1 MTDDTQ
7 ISQPVP
13 LNATVAAITESIR
26 ARSTARRAAYLA
38 TVEKQRSNRVARRR
52 LSAANQAHGYAA
64 LPNGDKLKVVSEPV
78 PMIGIVSAYN
88 DVLSAH
94 QPLDDY
100 PSIIKTEVRKHA
112 AIAQFAGG
120 VPAMCDGVTQGQPGM
135 ELSLFSRDVI
145 AMSTAIALTHDLYD
159 GAMLLGVCDKIV
171 PGLLIGALSFG
182 HLPSIFVPAGPMPS
196 GLSNK
201 EKGNI
206 RKLHA
211 QGKVEPSAL
220 LEAEMAAYHTE
231 GTCTFY
237 GTANSNQMLLEAMG
251 LMIPGAAFVQPNDPR
266 RALLTKAA
274 SARMAALSKQPRG
287 LGEWVNERVLVN
299 AIVALLA
306 TGGSTNHTMHWVA
319 IARAAGFELTWQDI
333 DALSR
338 VTPLLTRLY
347 PNGEADVND
356 FNRVG
361 GTGFLFR
368 ELLAARLM
376 HEDVDTVMGHGLSYY
391 AQSLTADSY
400 RLTYAAPVAVSEDLT
415 VLRSAAQPFSAEGG
429 LRLLTGNL
437 GQAVVKISAVAA
449 EHRVITAPAHV
460 FDTQLDVIAAFKA
473 NRFVADS
480 VVIVRN
486 QGPRACGMPE
496 LHQLTPALSVLLD
509 HGLKVALVTDGR
521 MSGASGRVPAAIHVT
536 PEAAAGGALAR
547 VLDGDIITVDCET
560 GTLSVH
566 VDEPTLAARGNAP
579 VPESQTGWGRE
590 LFSTFR
596 DNVSDA
602 HLGASIFFK

>member
-1 MTDDTQ
+1 MPNPK
-7 ISQPVP
+7 SP
-13 LNATVAAITESIR
+13 LNATVHAVTEQIR
-26 ARSTARRAAYLA
+26 TRSLERRAAYLA
-38 TVEKQRSNRVARRR
+38 TVELQRANRLARKR
-52 LSAANQAHGYAA
+52 LSAANLAHGFAA
-64 LPNGDKLKVVSEPV
+64 LPNGDKLRVVSEPV
-78 PMIGIVSAYN
+78 PMIGIVSSYN

-94 QPLDDY
+94 QPMADY
-100 PSIIKTEVRKHA
+100 PAIINGEIRKHA
-112 AIAQFAGG
+112 AVAQFAGG

-159 GAMLLGVCDKIV
+159 GAMMLGVCDKIV

-182 HLPSIFVPAGPMPS
+182 HLPTIFVPAGPMLS

-201 EKGNI
+201 EKANI
-206 RKLHA
+206 RKQHA
-211 QGKVEPSAL
+211 EGKVAPDKL

-266 RALLTKAA
+266 RTLLTRAA
-274 SARMAALSKQPRG
+274 SARIAALTKAPLG
-287 LGEWVNERVLVN
+287 IGEWVNERVLVN

-319 IARAAGFELTWQDI
+319 IARAAGFEMTWQDI

-338 VTPLLTRLY
+338 ATPLLTRLY
-347 PNGEADVND
+347 PNGEADVNE

-361 GTGFLFR
+361 GTAFLLR
-368 ELLAARLM
+368 ELLDAGHM
-376 HEDVDTVMGHGLSYY
+376 HDDVETVMGSGLSQYTQ
-391 AQSLTADSY
+391 ALSADTHK
-400 RLTYAAPVAVSEDLT
+400 LTYTPAVENSEDLT
-415 VLRSAAQPFSAEGG
+415 VLRPVAEPFSAEGG
-429 LRLLTGNL
+429 LRLLKGNL
-437 GQAVVKISAVAA
+437 GQAILKISAVAP

-460 FDTQLDVIAAFKA
+460 FDAQVDVITAFKA

-509 HGLKVALVTDGR
+509 RGVKVALVTDGR

-536 PEAAAGGALAR
+536 PEAAAGGTLAR
-547 VLDGDIITVDCET
+547 VQDGDVVTVDCDS
-560 GTLSVH
+560 GTLCLH
-566 VDEPTLAARGNAP
+566 VDAELLAARQIAP
-579 VPESQTGWGRE
+579 TPAAKLGWGRE
-590 LFSTFR
+590 LFASFR
-596 DNVSDA
+596 ENVSDA
-602 HLGASIFFK
+602 DCGASIFGN

>member
-1 MTDDTQ
+1 MPHNALHKT
-7 ISQPVP
+7 
-13 LNATVAAITESIR
+13 LATVTESIR
-26 ARSTARRAAYLA
+26 ERSGARRAAYLA
-38 TVEKQRSNRVARRR
+38 TVAKQRAMRLTRRR
-52 LSAANQAHGYAA
+52 LSAANLAHGYAA
-64 LPNGDKLKVVSEPV
+64 LPNGDKLRVVSEPV
-78 PMIGIVSAYN
+78 PMVAIISSYN
-88 DVLSAH
+88 DVLSTH
-94 QPLDDY
+94 QPLADY
-100 PSIIKTEVRKHA
+100 PAIIKSEMRKHA
-112 AIAQFAGG
+112 AIAHFAGG

-135 ELSLFSRDVI
+135 ALSLFSRDVI

-159 GAMLLGVCDKIV
+159 GAMLLSVCDKIV

-182 HLPSIFVPAGPMPS
+182 HLPAIFVPAGPMPS

-211 QGKVEPSAL
+211 QGKIAPDAL
-220 LEAEMAAYHTE
+220 LEAEMATYHTE

-251 LMIPGAAFVQPNDPR
+251 LMIPGSAFVQPNDPR
-266 RALLTKAA
+266 RVLLTKAA
-274 SARMAALSKQPRG
+274 SVRMAALSKAPRG

-338 VTPLLTRLY
+338 ATPLLTRLY

-368 ELLAARLM
+368 ELLAAGLM
-376 HEDVDTVMGHGLSYY
+376 HGDVDTVMGHGLSHY
-391 AQSLTADSY
+391 AQSLTADSHQL
-400 RLTYAAPVAVSEDLT
+400 RYAAPVAVSDDLT
-415 VLRSAAQPFSAEGG
+415 VLRPASEPFSAEGG

-437 GQAVVKISAVAA
+437 GQAIVKVSAVAP

-460 FDTQLDVIAAFKA
+460 FDSQLDVVASFKA

-480 VVIVRN
+480 VVVVRN

-509 HGLKVALVTDGR
+509 HGLKVALVTEGR

-536 PEAAAGGALAR
+536 PESAAGGALAR
-547 VLDGDIITVDCET
+547 VIDGDVVTVDCDT
-560 GTLSVH
+560 GTLTVH
-566 VDEPTLAARGNAP
+566 VDAATLAARISAP
-579 VPESQTGWGRE
+579 APESETGWGRE
-590 LFSTFR
+590 LFATFR

>member
-1 MTDDTQ
+1 MTSEPSLAPDSRLHP
-7 ISQPVP
+7 I
-13 LNATVAAITESIR
+13 VAAITESIR
-26 ARSTARRAAYLA
+26 TRSAARRAVYLA
-38 TVEKQRSNRVARRR
+38 TVAKQRANRITRRR
-52 LSAANQAHGYAA
+52 LSAANLAHGYAA
-64 LPNGDKLKVVSEPV
+64 LPSGDKLRVVSEPV
-78 PMIGIVSAYN
+78 PMIGIISSYN

-94 QPLDDY
+94 QPLADY
-100 PSIIKTEVRKHA
+100 PAIIKAEVRKHA

-159 GAMLLGVCDKIV
+159 GAVLLGVCDKIV
-171 PGLLIGALSFG
+171 PGLLMGALSFG

-211 QGKVEPSAL
+211 QGKVAPDAL

-274 SARMAALSKQPRG
+274 GVRMAALAKLQRG

-368 ELLAARLM
+368 ELLAAGLM
-376 HEDVDTVMGHGLSYY
+376 HEDVDTVMGFGLAHY
-391 AQSLTADSY
+391 AQSLTDDAHQ
-400 RLTYAAPVAVSEDLT
+400 LTYAAPVAVSDDLT
-415 VLRSAAQPFSAEGG
+415 VLRPATVPFSAEGG

-437 GQAVVKISAVAA
+437 GQAIVKVSAVAP

-460 FDTQLDVIAAFKA
+460 FDTQLDVVTAFKA

-496 LHQLTPALSVLLD
+496 LHQLTPCAI
-509 HGLKVALVTDGR
+509 GVAR
-521 MSGASGRVPAAIHVT
+521 SRPEGRV
-536 PEAAAGGALAR
+536 GY
-547 VLDGDIITVDCET
+547 
-560 GTLSVH
+560 
-566 VDEPTLAARGNAP
+566 
-579 VPESQTGWGRE
+579 
-590 LFSTFR
+590 
-596 DNVSDA
+596 
-602 HLGASIFFK
+602 

>member
-1 MTDDTQ
+1 MNFDSENDP
-7 ISQPVP
+7 SVP
-13 LNATVAAITESIR
+13 MNATVAAITESIR
-26 ARSTARRAAYLA
+26 TRSAVRRAAYLA
-38 TVEKQRSNRVARRR
+38 TVVKQRAKRITRRR
-52 LSAANQAHGYAA
+52 LSAANLAHGYAA
-64 LPNGDKLKVVSEPV
+64 LPHGDKLRVVAEPV
-78 PMIGIVSAYN
+78 PMVAIISSYN

-94 QPLDDY
+94 QPLADY
-100 PSIIKTEVRKHA
+100 PAIIKSEMRKHA

-182 HLPSIFVPAGPMPS
+182 HLPAIFVPAGPMPS

-211 QGKVEPSAL
+211 QGKIAPDAL

-274 SARMAALSKQPRG
+274 SVRMAALSKLQRG

-299 AIVALLA
+299 AIIALLA

-368 ELLAARLM
+368 ELLAAGLM
-376 HEDVDTVMGHGLSYY
+376 HDDVDTVMGHGLSHY
-391 AQSLTADSY
+391 AQSLTAETNH
-400 RLTYAAPVAVSEDLT
+400 LAYASPVVESADLT
-415 VLRSAAQPFSAEGG
+415 VLRPAGEPFSAEGG

-437 GQAVVKISAVAA
+437 GQAIVKVSAVAP

-460 FDTQLDVIAAFKA
+460 FDSQLDVVAAFKG

-480 VVIVRN
+480 VVVVRN

-509 HGLKVALVTDGR
+509 HGLRVALVTDGR

-547 VLDGDIITVDCET
+547 VRDGDIVTVDCNM
-560 GTLSVH
+560 GTLTLH
-566 VDEPTLAARGNAP
+566 IDAATLAARSNAP

-590 LFSTFR
+590 LFSAFR
-596 DNVSDA
+596 DNVSEA

>member
-1 MTDDTQ
+1 MTDDSKN
-7 ISQPVP
+7 SQPTL
-13 LNATVAAITESIR
+13 LNATVAAITELIR
-26 ARSTARRAAYLA
+26 TRSAKRRAAYLA
-38 TVEKQRSNRVARRR
+38 TVEKQRANRLSRRR
-52 LSAANQAHGYAA
+52 LSAANQAHGFAA
-64 LPNGDKLKVVSEPV
+64 LPNGDKFKVVSEPV

-94 QPLDDY
+94 QPMQDY
-100 PSIIKTEVRKHA
+100 PTLIKDEVRKHA

-182 HLPSIFVPAGPMPS
+182 HLPAIFVPAGPMPS

-201 EKGNI
+201 EKSNI

-211 QGKVEPSAL
+211 QGKVEPAAL

-368 ELLAARLM
+368 ELLAAGLM
-376 HEDVDTVMGHGLSYY
+376 HEDVETVMGHGLSHY
-391 AQSLTADSY
+391 AQSLTTNSY
-400 RLTYAAPVAVSEDLT
+400 RLTYAVPVAVSEDLT
-415 VLRSAAQPFSAEGG
+415 VLRSVAEPFSMEGG
-429 LRLLTGNL
+429 LRVLAGNL
-437 GQAVVKISAVAA
+437 GQAVVKISAVAP

-460 FDTQLDVIAAFKA
+460 FDAQIDVITAFKA

-547 VLDGDIITVDCET
+547 VQDGDIVTVDCET
-560 GTLSVH
+560 GTLTVH
-566 VDEPTLAARGNAP
+566 VEEAALAARPNAP
-579 VPESQTGWGRE
+579 VPDAQTGWGRE
-590 LFSTFR
+590 LFGAFR

-602 HLGASIFFK
+602 DCGASIFGN

>member
-1 MTDDTQ
+1 MP
-7 ISQPVP
+7 QPNQTAIHP
-13 LNATVAAITESIR
+13 TVARITAAIAE
-26 ARSTARRAAYLA
+26 RSVAHRAAYLA
-38 TVEKQRSNRVARRR
+38 TVAKQRANRVARRR
-52 LSAANQAHGYAA
+52 LSAANLAHGYAA

-78 PMIGIVSAYN
+78 PMVAIISSYN

-94 QPLDDY
+94 QPMADY
-100 PSIIKTEVRKHA
+100 PALIKDEMRKHA
-112 AIAQFAGG
+112 AVAQFAGG

-145 AMSTAIALTHDLYD
+145 AMSTAIALSHDLYD

-201 EKGNI
+201 EKANV

-211 QGKVEPSAL
+211 QGKVEPKAL

-251 LMIPGAAFVQPNDPR
+251 LMIPGAAFVQPHDPR
-266 RALLTKAA
+266 RALLTRAA
-274 SARMAALSKQPRG
+274 SARMAALSKQRNEQASG

-299 AIVALLA
+299 AVVALLA

-361 GTGFLFR
+361 GTAFLIR
-368 ELLAARLM
+368 ELLAAGLM
-376 HEDVDTVMGHGLSYY
+376 HDHVETVVGYGLAHY
-391 AQSLTADSY
+391 AQALTDAED
-400 RLTYAAPVAVSEDLT
+400 RLTYAPAVAQSCDTT
-415 VLRSAAQPFSAEGG
+415 VLRPVAEPFSAEGG

-437 GQAVVKISAVAA
+437 GEAVLKISAVAP
-449 EHRVITAPAHV
+449 EHRVVTAPAHV
-460 FDTQLDVIAAFKA
+460 FDAQADVIAAFKA
-473 NRFVADS
+473 NRFTADA
-480 VVIVRN
+480 VVIVRF

-509 HGLKVALVTDGR
+509 RGLKVALVTDGR

-547 VLDGDIITVDCET
+547 VRDGDIVTVDCEL
-560 GTLSVH
+560 GTLQVH
-566 VDEPTLAARGNAP
+566 VDEATLAARANAP
-579 VPESQTGWGRE
+579 TPESQTGWGHE
-590 LFSTFR
+590 LFATFR
-596 DNVSDA
+596 DNVSA
-602 HLGASIFFK
+602 ANVGASVF

>member
-1 MTDDTQ
+1 MTYEPKSDGAAR
-7 ISQPVP
+7 

-26 ARSTARRAAYLA
+26 DRSAARRAAYLA
-38 TVEKQRSNRVARRR
+38 TVEKQRANRLSRRR

-64 LPNGDKLKVVSEPV
+64 LPGGDKLKVVSEPV
-78 PMIGIVSAYN
+78 PMIGIVSSYN

-94 QPLDDY
+94 QPMADY
-100 PSIIKTEVRKHA
+100 PAIIKAEVRKHA

-182 HLPSIFVPAGPMPS
+182 HLPQIFVPAGPMPS

-211 QGKVEPSAL
+211 RGKVAPSVL

-274 SARMAALSKQPRG
+274 SMRIAALSKAPRG

-299 AIVALLA
+299 AIVVLLA

-368 ELLAARLM
+368 ELLAAGLM
-376 HEDVDTVMGHGLSYY
+376 HEDVDTVMGHGLSHY
-391 AQSLTADSY
+391 AQSLTADAN
-400 RLTYAAPVAVSEDLT
+400 RLTYTAPVKQSADLT
-415 VLRSAAQPFSAEGG
+415 VLRAVAEPFSAEGG
-429 LRLLTGNL
+429 LRVLSGNL
-437 GQAVVKISAVAA
+437 GQAVLKVSAVAS

-460 FDTQLDVIAAFKA
+460 FDAQIDVIAAFKA
-473 NRFVADS
+473 GRFVADS

-547 VLDGDIITVDCET
+547 VQDGDLVTVDCET
-560 GTLSVH
+560 GTLAVH
-566 VDEPTLAARGNAP
+566 VDAATLVARTNAP
-579 VPESQTGWGRE
+579 VPDSQTGWGRE
-590 LFSTFR
+590 LFSAFR

>member
-1 MTDDTQ
+1 MPFHA
-7 ISQPVP
+7 IPSPVR
-13 LNATVAAITESIR
+13 LHATVARITDVLA
-26 ARSTARRAAYLA
+26 ARSATRRAAYLE
-38 TVEKQRSNRVARRR
+38 TVVKHRTQRLKRRR
-52 LSAANQAHGYAA
+52 LSAANLAHGYAA

-78 PMIGIVSAYN
+78 PMIGIVSSYN

-94 QPLDDY
+94 QPMKDY
-100 PSIIKTEVRKHA
+100 PAIIADEVRKHA
-112 AIAQFAGG
+112 AVAQFAGG

-145 AMSTAIALTHDLYD
+145 AMSTAVALSHDLYD

-182 HLPSIFVPAGPMPS
+182 HLPAIFVPAGPMPS

-201 EKGNI
+201 EKSEV

-211 QGKVEPSAL
+211 QGKVAPSAL
-220 LEAEMAAYHTE
+220 LEAEMAAYHSE

-237 GTANSNQMLLEAMG
+237 GTANSNQILLEAMG
-251 LMIPGAAFVQPNDPR
+251 LMIPGASFVPPNDPR
-266 RALLTKAA
+266 RTALTRAA
-274 SARMAALSKQPRG
+274 SQRIAALSKQSRG

-333 DALSR
+333 DALSK

-361 GTGFLFR
+361 GTAFLLR
-368 ELLAARLM
+368 ELLDAGLL
-376 HEDVDTVMGHGLSYY
+376 HENVETVMGEGLRAY
-391 AQSLTADSY
+391 AHALDAHSTTLHYQPAVACSLD
-400 RLTYAAPVAVSEDLT
+400 ET
-415 VLRSAAQPFSAEGG
+415 VLRPVAKPFSPEGG
-429 LRLLTGNL
+429 LRALAGNL
-437 GQAVVKISAVAA
+437 GQAVVKISAVAP
-449 EHRVITAPAHV
+449 EHRLITAPAHV
-460 FDTQLDVIAAFKA
+460 FDAQAEVIAAFKA
-473 NRFVADS
+473 NRFTADA

-509 HGLKVALVTDGR
+509 RGLKVALVTDGR
-521 MSGASGRVPAAIHVT
+521 MSGASGKVPAAIHVT
-536 PEAAAGGALAR
+536 PEAAAGGPLAR
-547 VLDGDIITVDCET
+547 VMDGDLVTVDCES
-560 GTLSVH
+560 GALTLH
-566 VDEPTLAARGNAP
+566 VDDATLASRQSAP
-579 VPESQTGWGRE
+579 TPESQTGWGRE
-590 LFSTFR
+590 LFSVFR

-602 HLGASIFFK
+602 HLGASVFFK